1 MGCEMTPVARLI
13 IGLMML
19 FNSAVS
25 ANAHAL
31 EPGYLDLRQL
41 TPETWQVFWRKPDV
55 QGAPMAIKAQLPPG
69 CTPDQG
75 AASTFDGAAWVSGW
89 VADCSGGL
97 VGSEITIDGL
107 SAQRTDVLLRL
118 HPLDHS
124 PTTVRLTPDA
134 PAHFV
139 LAEPT
144 TGEVFLS
151 YLVLGFEHIL
161 EGLDHLLFV
170 FALMVLIRDF
180 WRLVTAITAFT
191 IAHSITLALAAL
203 GHLSVPGPPVEA
215 IIALSIVFLA
225 IEILKHEDG
234 QIRLSERFPWIVS
247 FSFGLLHGLG
257 FAGALTEIGL
267 PQGDIPAALLAFNL
281 GVEAGQLFFVGA
293 VLSLFWLASMI
304 FPDPVR
310 SFRKAHSSMSN
321 VTGYG
326 IGGLATFWLVQRV
339 AGF

>member
-1 MGCEMTPVARLI
+1 MGCEMTPVSRLI

-19 FNSAVS
+19 FTSAVS
-25 ANAHAL
+25 AKAHAL

-55 QGAPMAIKAQLPPG
+55 QGAPMAIEARLPPV
-69 CTPDQG
+69 CMPDQG
-75 AASTFDGAAWVSGW
+75 AAPTFDGAAWVSGW
-89 VADCSGGL
+89 VADCSAGL
-97 VGSEITIDGL
+97 VGSEIAIHGL
-107 SAQRTDVLLRL
+107 SSQRTDVLLRL
-118 HPLDHS
+118 QPLDQS

-134 PAHFV
+134 PAHLV

-170 FALMVLIRDF
+170 LALIILIRDP

-191 IAHSITLALAAL
+191 VAHSITLALAAL

-215 IIALSIVFLA
+215 VIALSIIFLA
-225 IEILKHEDG
+225 VEILKHEDG
-234 QIRLSERFPWIVS
+234 QLRLSERFPWIVS

-257 FAGALTEIGL
+257 FAGALSEIGL
-267 PQGDIPAALLAFNL
+267 PKGDIPAALLAFNL

-293 VLSLFWLASMI
+293 VLSLFWLVRI
-304 FPDPVR
+304 VFPDPVW

-321 VTGYG
+321 VMGYG

>member
-1 MGCEMTPVARLI
+1 MTSLARLI
-13 IGLMML
+13 IGAMML
-19 FNSAVS
+19 FTSAVS

-55 QGAPMAIKAQLPPG
+55 QGAPMVIDARLPPA
-69 CTPDQG
+69 CTPEQG
-75 AASTFDGAAWVSGW
+75 PQPTFDGAAWISGW
-89 VADCSGGL
+89 VANCSAGL
-97 VGSEITIDGL
+97 VGHEITIDGL
-107 SAQRTDVLLRL
+107 AAQRTDVLLRL
-118 HPLDHS
+118 QPLEQAT
-124 PTTVRLTPDA
+124 TTVRLPPGA
-134 PAHFV
+134 PAHLV

-144 TGEVFLS
+144 TGAVFLS

-170 FALMVLIRDF
+170 FALMALIRDP

-191 IAHSITLALAAL
+191 VAHSITLALAAL

-225 IEILKHEDG
+225 VEILKHEDG
-234 QIRLSERFPWIVS
+234 QTRLSERFPWIVS

-257 FAGALTEIGL
+257 FAGALSEIGL
-267 PQGDIPAALLAFNL
+267 PQGDIPAALLAFNV
-281 GVEAGQLFFVGA
+281 GVEAGQLFFVGI
-293 VLSLFWLASMI
+293 VLSLFWLARKA

-310 SFRKAHSSMSN
+310 SFRKARSSMSN
-321 VTGYG
+321 LTGYG
-326 IGGLATFWLVQRV
+326 IGGMATFWLVQRV

>member
-1 MGCEMTPVARLI
+1 MGREMTLMARMI
-13 IGLMML
+13 FGLMML
-19 FNSAVS
+19 FASAVS

-55 QGAPMAIKAQLPPG
+55 QGAPMAIEARLPPI
-69 CTPDQG
+69 CAPDQG
-75 AASTFDGAAWVSGW
+75 LAPTSDGAAWVSGW
-89 VADCSGGL
+89 VADCSSGL
-97 VGSEITIDGL
+97 VGGQIAIVGL

-118 HPLDHS
+118 QPLDQA
-124 PTTVRLTPDA
+124 PTTVRLTPDV
-134 PAHFV
+134 PTHLV

-151 YLVLGFEHIL
+151 YLMLGFEHII
-161 EGLDHLLFV
+161 EGWDHLLFV
-170 FALMVLIRDF
+170 FALMVLIRDP
-180 WRLVTAITAFT
+180 WSLVKAITAFT
-191 IAHSITLALAAL
+191 IAHSITLALAAS

-215 IIALSIVFLA
+215 AIALSIVFLA
-225 IEILKHEDG
+225 VEILKHEDRRS
-234 QIRLSERFPWIVS
+234 RLSERFPWIIS

-281 GVEAGQLFFVGA
+281 GVEAGQLFFVGV
-293 VLSLFWLASMI
+293 VLSLFCLARAAI
-304 FPDPVR
+304 PDPVR
-310 SFRKAHSSMSN
+310 SLRRAHSLASGM
-321 VTGYG
+321 TGYG
-326 IGGLATFWLVQRV
+326 VGALATFWLVQRV

>member
-1 MGCEMTPVARLI
+1 MVRTVMPMVRLVV
-13 IGLMML
+13 GLMML
-19 FNSAVS
+19 FTSAMS

-41 TPETWQVFWRKPDV
+41 TPETWQVFWRRPDV
-55 QGAPMAIKAQLPPG
+55 QGAPMTIDARLPPG
-69 CTPDQG
+69 CSPDQG
-75 AASTFDGAAWVSGW
+75 PAPTSDGTAWVSGW
-89 VADCSGGL
+89 VADCSAGL
-97 VGSEITIDGL
+97 VGGEIVIYGL
-107 SAQRTDVLLRL
+107 SSQRTDVLLRL
-118 HPLDHS
+118 QPLDQAS
-124 PTTVRLTPDA
+124 TTVRLTPDT
-134 PAHFV
+134 PGHLV

-144 TGEVFLS
+144 TGEIFLS

-170 FALMVLIRDF
+170 FALMLLIRDT

-215 IIALSIVFLA
+215 SIALSIVFLA
-225 IEILKHEDG
+225 VEILKHEDG
-234 QIRLSERFPWIVS
+234 QTRLSERFPWVVS

-267 PQGDIPAALLAFNL
+267 PQGDIPAALLAFNV
-281 GVEAGQLFFVGA
+281 GVEAGQLFFVCI
-293 VLSLFWLASMI
+293 VIWLFWTARTL
-304 FPDPVR
+304 FPDPIR
-310 SFRKAHSSMSN
+310 CFRRPHSLASGLA
-321 VTGYG
+321 GYG
-326 IGGLATFWLVQRV
+326 VGGVATFWLVQRV

>member
-1 MGCEMTPVARLI
+1 MGCEMTLLARLI

-19 FNSAVS
+19 FSTAVS

-41 TPETWQVFWRKPDV
+41 TEENWQVFWRKPDV
-55 QGAPMAIKAQLPPG
+55 QGAPMAIEARLPQG
-69 CTPDQG
+69 CMPDRG
-75 AASTFDGAAWVSGW
+75 SAPTFDGAAWVSGW
-89 VADCSGGL
+89 VADCSVSL
-97 VGSEITIDGL
+97 VGREIAIDGL

-118 HPLDHS
+118 HALGQP

-134 PAHFV
+134 SAHFV

-144 TGEVFLS
+144 IGEVFLS

-170 FALMVLIRDF
+170 LALIILIQDT

-215 IIALSIVFLA
+215 VIALSIIFLA
-225 IEILKHEDG
+225 VEILKYESD

-281 GVEAGQLFFVGA
+281 GVEAGQLFFIGA
-293 VLSLFWLASMI
+293 VLLLFWLARI
-304 FPDPVR
+304 VFPNPVQ
-310 SFRKAHSSMSN
+310 SFRKTRSSMSSMA
-321 VTGYG
+321 GYG
-326 IGGLATFWLVQRV
+326 IGSLATFWLVQRV